1 MQNITPE
8 MWKLLFVGFV
18 VGILF
23 TYIFVR
29 FVSGSAKQQA
39 QKDKEIKKMQKAL
52 ELQQSNLEKYFSE
65 NAELM
70 HSLAEDYQKLH
81 NNFLQQQE
89 ILLPRNKENIAA
101 DLVEKETESS
111 DIAPKNKETKENMPP
126 KDYSEGSSGLLK
138 D

>member
-39 QKDKEIKKMQKAL
+39 KKDHEIKKMQKEL
-52 ELQQSNLEKYFSE
+52 ELQRHNLAQHFSE
-65 NAELM
+65 NAQLM
-70 HSLAEDYQKLH
+70 HTLAQDYQKLYEH
-81 NNFLQQQE
+81 FMKNQQL
-89 ILLPRNKENIAA
+89 LLPKHKDNVFMPSVKGKNGDNKDGNNIA
-101 DLVEKETESS
+101 
-111 DIAPKNKETKENMPP
+111 KNLPP
-126 KDYSEGSSGLLK
+126 KDYSEGPSGLFK
-138 D
+138 N